1 MDEFDA
7 VFMFEG
13 ERLNM
18 SSRGYMKVQC
28 TLPWWSKRRHVFNRV
43 NNCHAKRSR
52 DILKDEEKFCS
63 SFLVF

>member
-18 SSRGYMKVQC
+18 SSRGYMKVH
-28 TLPWWSKRRHVFNRV
+28 P
-43 NNCHAKRSR
+43 A
-52 DILKDEEKFCS
+52 
-63 SFLVF
+63 LVVQTKSVL

>member
-18 SSRGYMKVQC
+18 SSRRYMKVH
-28 TLPWWSKRRHVFNRV
+28 P
-43 NNCHAKRSR
+43 A
-52 DILKDEEKFCS
+52 
-63 SFLVF
+63 LVVQTKSVL